1 MKKVLVSLAVH
12 EKPDVIKDQIKNFK
26 FFLKNVV
33 FILHVSKSYFDKY
46 NIEELKGIEDVYINP
61 ENLITK
67 WGNIVSTHISNYNYA
82 KDNIKFDYIIFH
94 SSNDML
100 VKHGAYEYIIQ
111 YDAGY
116 QLRKVNKNNVHWW
129 PAFLAMK
136 DSQLEQMKNRIGQ
149 STLIAS
155 QLEGSFYKK
164 EIMDKVIEI
173 INLYYDESSSTSF
186 YPKEEFYFST
196 LSSAVSDWSKIG
208 KPIIFSEIHRFDRT
222 LWNLKEIFR
231 KINKWTFSKIF
242 GWKLYFLFEN
252 LLNTVLFKSKFY
264 KIKEKDINKINNS
277 DKRYLRKQNFLNDG
291 SGSFQLYD
299 ISNLFGVKR
308 VEREYNNKIRKYIR
322 KFMKGL

>member
-1 MKKVLVSLAVH
+1 MAC
-12 EKPDVIKDQIKNFK
+12 
-26 FFLKNVV
+26 FFRN
-33 FILHVSKSYFDKY
+33 
-46 NIEELKGIEDVYINP
+46 E
-61 ENLITK
+61 
-67 WGNIVSTHISNYNYA
+67 
-82 KDNIKFDYIIFH
+82 
-94 SSNDML
+94 
-100 VKHGAYEYIIQ
+100 
-111 YDAGY
+111 
-116 QLRKVNKNNVHWW
+116 
-129 PAFLAMK
+129 
-136 DSQLEQMKNRIGQ
+136 IGQ
-149 STLIAS
+149 TTLIAS

-173 INLYYDESSSTSF
+173 INLYYNETTSTSF

-264 KIKEKDINKINNS
+264 KIKEKDIKKINNN
-277 DKRYLRKQNFLNDG
+277 DKKYLEKQNFLNDG
-291 SGSFQLYD
+291 SGFFQLYD

-308 VEREYNNKIRKYIR
+308 VEREYNNRIRKYIR
-322 KFMKGL
+322 KLMKGL